1 LPDKGERMQAVMAG
15 EGERNGERNKG
26 GAPRKPGLPID
37 EMRQRAEYARP
48 VLTVR
53 HAAHLAGVTQ
63 QAIRKAIS
71 QGQLKATPVIG
82 ESGERFG
89 YEIRLVDL
97 FEYYGIELD

>member
-1 LPDKGERMQAVMAG
+1 MQAVMAG
-15 EGERNGERNKG
+15 EAERNGERNKG
-26 GAPRKPGLPID
+26 GAPRRPGRAID